1 MLFLALGNEL
11 GSPNAFSQKPQF
23 LKIIGAAADLVTVLG
38 SIIFDLIAQQIS
50 FLYLQ
55 FVQIEV
61 HFFVQKGKNIVN
73 ITLDGMAFGR
83 DAVMGQMFFNVFQPD
98 SVVSVGLFQKD
109 ASHQKG
115 FVFLSFSL
123 APCFLGF

>member
-11 GSPNAFSQKPQF
+11 GSPNALSQKPQF
-23 LKIIGAAADLVTVLG
+23 LKIVGAAADLVAVLDC
-38 SIIFDLIAQQIS
+38 IIFHFIAQKVP

-73 ITLDGMAFGR
+73 VTLDGVAFGG
-83 DAVMGQMFFNVFQPD
+83 DTVMGQMFFNVFQPD
-98 SVVSVGLFQKD
+98 SVVLIGLFQKD
-109 ASHQKG
+109 LSHQKR
-115 FVFLSFSL
+115 FVFLSFFL
-123 APCFLGF
+123 ASWLLGF

>member
-11 GSPNAFSQKPQF
+11 GGPNALSREPQF
-23 LKIIGAAADLVTVLG
+23 LKVVGSAADLVAVLG
-38 SIIFDLIAQQIS
+38 SIIFHFIAQQIS

-73 ITLDGMAFGR
+73 ITLDGMAFGS
-83 DAVMGQMFFNVFQPD
+83 DAVMGKIRV
-98 SVVSVGLFQKD
+98 
-109 ASHQKG
+109 
-115 FVFLSFSL
+115 
-123 APCFLGF
+123 